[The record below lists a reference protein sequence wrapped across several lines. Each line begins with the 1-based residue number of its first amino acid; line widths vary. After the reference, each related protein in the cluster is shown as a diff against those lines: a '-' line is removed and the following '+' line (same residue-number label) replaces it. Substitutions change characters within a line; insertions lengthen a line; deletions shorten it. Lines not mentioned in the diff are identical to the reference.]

1 MARIFY
7 VRMLSVIVVVR
18 FCGNF
23 DLFVLLLFQCS
34 GVVCVREC
42 MYECFSVTVCVFV
55 YVQRRGRGVVGVG
68 GRKGVKSNLLFLQCK
83 E

>member
-34 GVVCVREC
+34 VVVYVREC
-42 MYECFSVTVCVFV
+42 VYECFSVTVCVCV
-55 YVQRRGRGVVGVG
+55 CAKEGEGCSG
-68 GRKGVKSNLLFLQCK
+68 GGGKKRCK
-83 E
+83 IQFTFSSV

>member
-1 MARIFY
+1 MKMARIFY

-34 GVVCVREC
+34 VVVCVN
-42 MYECFSVTVCVFV
+42 VCVRVFQCNCV
-55 YVQRRGRGVVGVG
+55 CLCVCEGGGGV
-68 GRKGVKSNLLFLQCK
+68 
-83 E
+83 